1 MFCRRPICPSWT
13 RRSACKFGR
22 EDRWRTATFAPE
34 RPREEPEFAREIRAV
49 RWCWRDRNT
58 RNRSAS
64 FPGEES
70 RAEAPTTRESLFACP
85 TLSTGSRTNLPARI
99 SEILS
104 SE

>member
-1 MFCRRPICPSWT
+1 MCCRRPTCRSWT
-13 RRSACKFGR
+13 RRSAWPSGR
-22 EDRWRTATFAPE
+22 EARLRTATFAPE
-34 RPREEPEFAREIRAV
+34 RPREAPEFAREIPVV

-70 RAEAPTTRESLFACP
+70 RAEAPTTRECLCACP